1 MLRKQTFWGG
11 VHPAGRKELSSGAPL
26 EDCPPPREVVIPLLQ
41 HIGKPCT
48 PLVKAGDHV
57 DMGQKIGDGE
67 GLCVPVHASVSGTVK
82 AVEPRSHP
90 SGQPHLAVVIEND
103 FQNTYHSAVPPCADT
118 EALDADALIRRI
130 REAGLVGMGGAM
142 DLVTGARKVIIAMLH
157 TNKGAYKIR
166 KQCTLPL
173 TAVSVVDTIVTEMG
187 VIRVTER
194 GLVLTE
200 RFKDYTVEQI
210 QAATEA
216 ELIIPT
222 DLKVLETP

>member
-1 MLRKQTFWGG
+1 MYIGHMEG
-11 VHPAGRKELSSGAPL
+11 VGDLALTGLGVCFP
-26 EDCPPPREVVIPLLQ
+26 VI
-41 HIGKPCT
+41 
-48 PLVKAGDHV
+48 
-57 DMGQKIGDGE
+57 MF
-67 GLCVPVHASVSGTVK
+67 VS
-82 AVEPRSHP
+82 A
-90 SGQPHLAVVIEND
+90 I
-103 FQNTYHSAVPPCADT
+103 SA
-118 EALDADALIRRI
+118 
-130 REAGLVGMGGAM
+130 LVGMGGAM

-157 TNKGAYKIR
+157 TNKGAYKIM

-173 TAVSVVDTIVTEMG
+173 TAVSVVDTSVTEMG